1 MWENVGFKHHYKY
14 AFTSNFIFFIKR
26 IQFIFMEVYEPYL
39 GPKIS
44 YNLRKKGIN
53 VVTDAVPFQ
62 KVHFCTLFGVHISAA
77 PVIALY
83 IFF

>member
-1 MWENVGFKHHYKY
+1 MLYNKY
-14 AFTSNFIFFIKR
+14 ISNNFFFHKADKKNR
-26 IQFIFMEVYEPYL
+26 IYMEPYL

-62 KVHFCTLFGVHISAA
+62 KVHFCTLFGVHISAFNSDSF
-77 PVIALY
+77 VN
-83 IFF
+83 FF